1 MGSDDHLPPEY
12 PPALLL
18 VSSDASPAE
27 DVKRFLLQGSD
38 IVVGT
43 PGRIEEFLLGKG
55 KGIVN
60 VKELEILVLDEA
72 DRYAFP
78 QYQASLFSVADRPSL
93 LDLGFQKVLTRILT
107 HLPKQR
113 RTGLFSATM
122 TDADA
127 LSELVRAGLR
137 NPARVVVKVQSK
149 MTRTGLRLIEE
160 KRETIEERRI
170 PAR

>member
-1 MGSDDHLPPEY
+1 MKRIGKPSCEFQLP
-12 PPALLL
+12 
-18 VSSDASPAE
+18 
-27 DVKRFLLQGSD
+27 F
-38 IVVGT
+38 
-43 PGRIEEFLLGKG
+43 
-55 KGIVN
+55 
-60 VKELEILVLDEA
+60 
-72 DRYAFP
+72 
-78 QYQASLFSVADRPSL
+78 FSTTSQPSL

-137 NPARVVVKVQSK
+137 NPAKVIVKVQSK
-149 MTRTGLRLIEE
+149 KTMIGLKLVEE